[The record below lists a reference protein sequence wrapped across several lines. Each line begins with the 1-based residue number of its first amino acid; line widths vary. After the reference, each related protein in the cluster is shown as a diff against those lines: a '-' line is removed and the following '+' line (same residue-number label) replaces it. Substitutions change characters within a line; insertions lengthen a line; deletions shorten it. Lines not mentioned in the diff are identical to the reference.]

1 MKEYTLN
8 RKFGGISKDGG
19 ELMFIVY
26 NRIGKLD
33 LIIGVNI
40 RPTLNL
46 NTITHSV
53 ACSRTFV
60 RILS

>member
-1 MKEYTLN
+1 
-8 RKFGGISKDGG
+8 
-19 ELMFIVY
+19 MFIVY
-26 NRIGKLD
+26 NHIGQLD